1 MQVECAAPRRSH
13 SHWFGKC
20 RDANP
25 GTSWLAFL
33 KVRHVWHFVR
43 NWTWDWCKLMDR
55 FKVQV
60 NKSFREPVTAANRII
75 VLNVGEVRLLGLKKP
90 RPSSVGDAPMRLGMT
105 VDTDSINEYYLR
117 NRWVFCCGIFYV
129 SGSRPIFW
137 LIINLL
143 LLSQRVNISPCC
155 SDQRETRML
164 PDRVNCC
171 DCMNFEVGLNQGDL

>member
-1 MQVECAAPRRSH
+1 MLPKCRLAVKQALGQPNRVFVWVTRSRGRMQVKCAAPRRSH

-25 GTSWLAFL
+25 RTSWLAFL

-75 VLNVGEVRLLGLKKP
+75 VLNVGEVRLLGLKTSTEFSGW
-90 RPSSVGDAPMRLGMT
+90 RSDEAR
-105 VDTDSINEYYLR
+105 DDSWYWLDQ
-117 NRWVFCCGIFYV
+117 WV
-129 SGSRPIFW
+129 
-137 LIINLL
+137 L
-143 LLSQRVNISPCC
+143 
-155 SDQRETRML
+155 
-164 PDRVNCC
+164 
-171 DCMNFEVGLNQGDL
+171 FEE